1 MHFNRKGWQKMSTNI
16 NKIITYLL
24 ILLILLATPLIAY
37 AIFSEGHSTYKT
49 ETTPTDFCKKCHLNQ
64 TTAINYSEHASANC
78 ICHGYNPNAT
88 AAYNVNETHELQ
100 TQVYCTSCHSDY
112 HNVTGNITIH
122 TIPTVSGL
130 NQSGHYILNTSS
142 LDTLYN
148 HSAQQ
153 FD

>member
-1 MHFNRKGWQKMSTNI
+1 MSIDI

-24 ILLILLATPLIAY
+24 ILLILLATPLITY

-64 TTAINYSEHASANC
+64 TTTILISEHASANC

-88 AAYNVNETHELQ
+88 AAYNVNKTHDLQ

-112 HNVTGNITIH
+112 DNVTGNIT
-122 TIPTVSGL
+122 TYENPTVSGL
-130 NQSGHYILNTSS
+130 NQSGHYLMNTSS
-142 LDTLYN
+142 LDKLYN

-153 FD
+153 FDQ

>member
-1 MHFNRKGWQKMSTNI
+1 MSI
-16 NKIITYLL
+16 DIKKIIIYLL
-24 ILLILLATPLIAY
+24 TVFILLATPLITY

-64 TTAINYSEHASANC
+64 TTTILISEHASANC

-88 AAYNVNETHELQ
+88 AAYNINETHDLQ

-112 HNVTGNITIH
+112 DNVTGNIT
-122 TIPTVSGL
+122 TYENPTVNGL
-130 NQSGHYILNTSS
+130 NQSGHYLMNTSS
-142 LDTLYN
+142 LDKLYN
-148 HSAQQ
+148 HSVQQ